1 MCKVGI
7 KREIDKNGRLC
18 VPKEMRD
25 LLNLEGEVE
34 LVMTKEGIL
43 LRNPKFI
50 LVSIEEKEE
59 RL

>member
-34 LVMTKEGIL
+34 LVMTREGIL
-43 LRNPKFI
+43 LRNSKFV

>member
-1 MCKVGI
+1 MCEVGI

>member
-1 MCKVGI
+1 M
-7 KREIDKNGRLC
+7 
-18 VPKEMRD
+18 PKEMRD

-34 LVMTKEGIL
+34 LVMTKEGII